1 MPILEI
7 VWRNGIA
14 QLHGTP
20 PDQPRIRKSIR
31 TRDPD
36 QAETIRV
43 AEEARLTRA
52 SVYGPEQET
61 TFAQASVIYQE
72 DKGTG
77 LRYLKPIIAHFGNRR
92 IATIKPGE
100 IRKLA
105 RDLFPNAKAATR
117 NRSVVKPTRAIINFA
132 ADYGLCNPLWVKGY
146 KEAKVERDASDRE
159 WIDDFRAHAVN
170 PYISALAL
178 FMWVTGARIGECVI
192 LRPQDFDLDNKR
204 AFAERTKNGNP
215 RTYYLTDELVEV
227 LRALQPRMVHTR
239 KGVPKELRVFG
250 YSDRKGP
257 VKPWKA
263 TCKAAGIKYLSP
275 HEAGRHG
282 FATEMIVRQKQD
294 AVTTAK
300 LGGWEDPV
308 VLLKRYSHAQ
318 QLAQVAEASF
328 GQNGTSL
335 ARARARRLKTIT
347 EQDVA

>member
-1 MPILEI
+1 MPILEV

-20 PDQPRIRKSIR
+20 PGQSRIRKSLR

-52 SVYGPEQET
+52 AVYGAEQET
-61 TFAQASVIYQE
+61 TFAQASILYQQE
-72 DKGTG
+72 KGEG

-92 IATIKPGE
+92 VATIKPGE

-105 RDLFPNAKAATR
+105 RELYPDAKASTR

-132 ADYGLCNPLWVKGY
+132 ADQGLCNPLWVKGY
-146 KEAKVERDASDRE
+146 KEAKVERDASDLE
-159 WIDDFRAHAVN
+159 WIDKFRGHATNLYVN
-170 PYISALAL
+170 ALAL
-178 FMWVTGARIGECVI
+178 FMWVTGARIGECVV
-192 LRPQDFDLDNKR
+192 LRPQDLDLDNKR

-215 RTYYLTDELVEV
+215 RTYYLTDELVDV

-257 VKPWKA
+257 LGPWKA
-263 TCKAAGIKYLSP
+263 ACKAACIKYLSP

-308 VLLKRYSHAQ
+308 VLLKRYAHAQ
-318 QLAQVAEASF
+318 KLAQVAEASF
-328 GQNGTSL
+328 GRNGTTV
-335 ARARARRLKTIT
+335 ARARDRRLKTIA